1 MLLLVE
7 KVIRVGICQSI
18 NRYVKANNK
27 YMKDFDIN
35 KESSY
40 LVYCDV
46 KNLYVWIVSQKVP
59 VNDFKWVE
67 DILNIWESFL
77 KSCNDKSNEG
87 FFLKVDVQYPKKLYD
102 LLNDL
107 PILPEKIKIEKSEN
121 VIANLHDKAGYVI
134 T

>member
-1 MLLLVE
+1 M
-7 KVIRVGICQSI
+7 
-18 NRYVKANNK
+18 
-27 YMKDFDIN
+27 
-35 KESSY
+35 
-40 LVYCDV
+40 
-46 KNLYVWIVSQKVP
+46 SQKVP

-77 KSCNDKSNEG
+77 KSCHDKSNEG